1 MSTVV
6 IEGSLSPSSFLA
18 RGDRME
24 VQRSEFVEKLIVGGF
39 VNVISETEDPEITPP
54 AELSDPAV
62 PPLVDNEPAA
72 EPPPRS
78 GAGSGREEWAEF
90 LAKHPGGF
98 VTEGKD
104 RTDLIGEWDDY
115 LQKQAEADQPEE

>member
-24 VQRSEFVEKLIVGGF
+24 VQRTEFVDKLITGGF
-39 VNVISETEDPEITPP
+39 VDVISEIEDPEVTPP
-54 AELSDPAV
+54 AELGDVLV
-62 PPLVDNEPAA
+62 PPLSDADANQPAA
-72 EPPPRS
+72 DPPPRS

-90 LAKHPGGF
+90 MAKHPAGF

-104 RTDLIGEWDDY
+104 RTDLIGEWDAY
-115 LQKQAEADQPEE
+115 VQKQSGEE

>member
-24 VQRSEFVEKLIVGGF
+24 VQRTEFVDKLISGGF
-39 VNVISETEDPEITPP
+39 VDVISETEDPEITPP

-62 PPLVDNEPAA
+62 PPLANEVAA
-72 EPPPRS
+72 DPPPRS

-90 LAKHPGGF
+90 LAKHPAGF

-104 RTDLIGEWDDY
+104 RTDLIGEWDAY
-115 LQKQAEADQPEE
+115 VQKQSGEE